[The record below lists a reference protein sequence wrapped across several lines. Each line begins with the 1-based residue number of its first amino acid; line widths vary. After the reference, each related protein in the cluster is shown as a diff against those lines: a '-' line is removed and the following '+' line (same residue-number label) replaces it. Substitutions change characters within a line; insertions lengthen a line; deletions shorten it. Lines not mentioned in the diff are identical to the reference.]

1 MQRWPSMLDNF
12 ETYKI
17 DYTSVA
23 EYCREYFEEQ
33 NINFEEAKKYRTIQI
48 KVRDRLITY
57 EGEELQ
63 LPNKIKKNVANLRQ
77 SVSENS
83 LPTPTIIYEKNHIR
97 FAFEMTPYALIYSY
111 TGKIPTDWGN
121 SQKSDIFVK
130 RIDRHWYHITPKDK

>member
-1 MQRWPSMLDNF
+1 MQRWPSMLDNL
-12 ETYKI
+12 ETYKD

-23 EYCREYFEEQ
+23 EYCREYLEEQ
-33 NINFEEAKKYRTIQI
+33 NINFEEAKKYRTIRI

>member
-12 ETYKI
+12 ETYKN

-33 NINFEEAKKYRTIQI
+33 NINFEEDKNYRTIRI

-63 LPNKIKKNVANLRQ
+63 LPNKIKKMSRIYD
-77 SVSENS
+77 S
-83 LPTPTIIYEKNHIR
+83 LFQIILFRRPLLFMKKTILDLLLK
-97 FAFEMTPYALIYSY
+97 
-111 TGKIPTDWGN
+111 
-121 SQKSDIFVK
+121 
-130 RIDRHWYHITPKDK
+130 

>member
-1 MQRWPSMLDNF
+1 MLDNF
-12 ETYKI
+12 ETYKD

-33 NINFEEAKKYRTIQI
+33 NINFEEDKNYRTIQI

-111 TGKIPTDWGN
+111 NGKIPTNWGN
-121 SQKSDIFVK
+121 SRKSDIFVK

>member
-12 ETYKI
+12 ETYKN

-33 NINFEEAKKYRTIQI
+33 NINFEEAKKYRTIRI

>member
-12 ETYKI
+12 ETYKD

-48 KVRDRLITY
+48 KVRDRLIIY

-63 LPNKIKKNVANLRQ
+63 LPNKIKKKCREFTTVCFREFSSDAHYYLRKK
-77 SVSENS
+77 
-83 LPTPTIIYEKNHIR
+83 TILDLLLK
-97 FAFEMTPYALIYSY
+97 
-111 TGKIPTDWGN
+111 
-121 SQKSDIFVK
+121 
-130 RIDRHWYHITPKDK
+130 

>member
-12 ETYKI
+12 ETYKN

-48 KVRDRLITY
+48 KIRDRLITY

-77 SVSENS
+77 SVLDNS

-97 FAFEMTPYALIYSY
+97 FAFEMTPYALIYS
-111 TGKIPTDWGN
+111 
-121 SQKSDIFVK
+121 
-130 RIDRHWYHITPKDK
+130 